1 MKRLLESW
9 NRFLNEE
16 QEQTPYFFFDMDGVL
31 VDFTNP
37 VAAEIN
43 NLISGNTI
51 PRNKKQEKLLS
62 KAKESGITEVTASQ
76 IEEITS
82 IKDNQQELNPTQK
95 IVSQLLYSI
104 MSNPDGEM
112 WRNLPKAVGADEMI
126 DAAAAKGKVYVLT
139 AGIGDASDPA
149 KKDWVKQNLSG
160 HKIEDVILSH
170 NKGEVI
176 SSLGIDPKRAYLI
189 DDRKKH
195 LDSFA
200 AAGGITIAH
209 QPPASSQAV
218 SRTLEKI
225 KGI

>member
-9 NRFLNEE
+9 NRFLKEE

-31 VDFTNP
+31 VDFANG
-37 VAAEIN
+37 VANEIN
-43 NLISGNTI
+43 KLISGEAT
-51 PRNKKQEKLLS
+51 PRSKKQTKLLS
-62 KAKESGITEVTASQ
+62 KIKVSGITGVTAPQ

-82 IKDNQQELNPTQK
+82 MKDNKEELNPTQK
-95 IVSQLLYSI
+95 MISQLLYSI
-104 MSNPDGEM
+104 MASPDGEI
-112 WRNLPKAVGADEMI
+112 WRNLPKAIGADEML
-126 DAAAAKGKVYVLT
+126 DAAAAKGKVYILT

-176 SSLGIDPKRAYLI
+176 SALGIDPKRAYLI

-209 QPPASSQAV
+209 QPPASNEAV
-218 SRTLEKI
+218 STTLERI

>member
-1 MKRLLESW
+1 VKRLLESW
-9 NRFLNEE
+9 NRFLKEE

-31 VDFTNP
+31 VDFANP
-37 VAAEIN
+37 VANEIN
-43 NLISGNTI
+43 KLISGEAT
-51 PRNKKQEKLLS
+51 PRSKNQTKLLS
-62 KAKESGITEVTASQ
+62 KIKVSGITGVTAPQ

-82 IKDNQQELNPTQK
+82 MKDNKEELNPTQK
-95 IVSQLLYSI
+95 MISQLLYSI
-104 MSNPDGEM
+104 MASPDGEI
-112 WRNLPKAVGADEMI
+112 WRNLPKAIGADEML
-126 DAAAAKGKVYVLT
+126 DAAAAKGKVYILT

-176 SSLGIDPKRAYLI
+176 SALGIDPKRAYLI

-209 QPPASSQAV
+209 QPPASNEAV
-218 SRTLEKI
+218 STTLERI